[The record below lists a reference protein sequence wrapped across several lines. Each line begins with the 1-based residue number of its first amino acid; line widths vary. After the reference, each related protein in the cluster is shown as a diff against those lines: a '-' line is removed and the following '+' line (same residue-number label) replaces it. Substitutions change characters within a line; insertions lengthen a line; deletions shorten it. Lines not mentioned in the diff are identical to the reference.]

1 MTVALVLATQPDAGL
16 RGQLTALGVRRVAA
30 AERTGPGLLTVA
42 AAARAAGERVLIC
55 VGDDS
60 VPEEVLTRLL
70 AAGGTAAFT
79 GRPAPGAAGP
89 PDDPGAHRAGAL
101 IVDTPDLD
109 ALASS
114 AEALAAR
121 RATPAEVSTLLGEL
135 TQRGVGVRV
144 LDAGPD
150 GDGAVARLIADPMA
164 RDMACWAAGRQ
175 LAPVAMYGISL
186 GLGLLAAV
194 WFSEPAT
201 RTQVLAIVALLF
213 SFVSART
220 AAQLGAIEGIRPAA
234 GWLGVAS
241 ALITEFAVYAAL
253 AVSSGVAAQNAA
265 QNAAP
270 GAVHGAA
277 QNAVGSIAGPAGLNG
292 IFGGSM
298 HDAVVAG
305 WLGAD
310 QIGVWR
316 LAVAA
321 MLLLGARRLAELCYE
336 GLARAS
342 GSIFPRPARRLL
354 GQVIVLPAGE
364 RIAVIAVTV
373 VFFGPRLTFLVLL
386 AWGAV
391 GAGYLLAGQL
401 AGAGRL
407 AAAGQLARARGV
419 LVAYRGDGP
428 LAHRIGGV
436 VRGQLPPLPPL
447 LVGLLV
453 TCDLAILGVANLPG
467 VLILAPVAAMLLAAL
482 GSRHPH
488 DGRLD
493 WTVPSLLLVGEGVF
507 LAGLGFARHV
517 WLPVIFALL
526 AAVVL
531 RHADLA
537 CRARAGRGIPADKF
551 GLGWDG
557 RMLVAGLAAVFGFV
571 PFAFAVLAAWLW
583 LLTAWDFLGAW
594 LQAAGQNL
602 DRHAA
607 AHGQRGPGDERTL
620 VAGQERHGRLP
631 GPGPGKR
638 RRRPVQGVR
647 YIGCGVAVLANSR
660 QRRGPGAPRRRSPRR
675 GGNRLLPCPG
685 CGWPPGWPAAPCSA
699 AGSRC
704 SAGTPCTGCGAPAP
718 PSPTHWPRSPSWP
731 GGPARPPGST
741 SRSASWS
748 AGPSWSRCCGWCGP
762 ATVSPRSGWWPIRP
776 PR

>member
-16 RGQLTALGVRRVAA
+16 RGQLAALGVRRVDA
-30 AERTGPGLLTVA
+30 AERAGPGLLTVA
-42 AAARAAGERVLIC
+42 AAAREAGERVLIC

-79 GRPAPGAAGP
+79 GRPAPGAADT
-89 PDDPGAHRAGAL
+89 PDDLGAHRGGAL

-121 RATPAEVSTLLGEL
+121 RAAPAEVSTLLGEL
-135 TQRGVGVRV
+135 TERGVGVRV

-150 GDGAVARLIADPMA
+150 GDGAVARFVADPAA
-164 RDMACWAAGRQ
+164 RDVACWAAARQ
-175 LAPVAMYGISL
+175 LAPAAMYGISL

-201 RTQVLAIVALLF
+201 RTEVLAIVALLF

-220 AAQLGAIEGIRPAA
+220 AAQLGAIEGTRPAA
-234 GWLGVAS
+234 DWLGVAS

-265 QNAAP
+265 QSAAQ
-270 GAVHGAA
+270 GAT
-277 QNAVGSIAGPAGLNG
+277 QNAVQGVTRNIAGLDG

-298 HDAVVAG
+298 HDAVVAT

-342 GSIFPRPARRLL
+342 GSIFPRPPRRLL
-354 GQVIVLPAGE
+354 GQVITLPAGE
-364 RIAVIAVTV
+364 RIVVIAVTV
-373 VFFGPRLTFLVLL
+373 VFFGPRLTFLILL

-401 AGAGRL
+401 AGAAKL
-407 AAAGQLARARGV
+407 SAAGQLARARGV

-453 TCDLAILGVANLPG
+453 TCDLAVLGVANLPG

-493 WTVPSLLLVGEGVF
+493 WTVPSLLLTGEGVF

-517 WLPVIFALL
+517 WLPVIFVLL

-537 CRARAGRGIPADKF
+537 CRARAGRPIPADKF

-594 LQAAGQNL
+594 L
-602 DRHAA
+602 
-607 AHGQRGPGDERTL
+607 RT
-620 VAGQERHGRLP
+620 
-631 GPGPGKR
+631 
-638 RRRPVQGVR
+638 
-647 YIGCGVAVLANSR
+647 AN
-660 QRRGPGAPRRRSPRR
+660 
-675 GGNRLLPCPG
+675 
-685 CGWPPGWPAAPCSA
+685 
-699 AGSRC
+699 
-704 SAGTPCTGCGAPAP
+704 
-718 PSPTHWPRSPSWP
+718 
-731 GGPARPPGST
+731 
-741 SRSASWS
+741 
-748 AGPSWSRCCGWCGP
+748 
-762 ATVSPRSGWWPIRP
+762 
-776 PR
+776 